1 MYVKITYN
9 ASTMYFSLRCPPPN
23 ITLLFWGSR
32 NQIMVFVTTELFNP
46 IQHTCSVFIVVVV
59 GCCLVLFC
67 LSNPLLF
74 CSCDCRRSR
83 GCVKFHLAIMV
94 E

>member
-23 ITLLFWGSR
+23 IMLLFWGSR

-59 GCCLVLFC
+59 VVLFYFAYQTHC
-67 LSNPLLF
+67 FFVVVIAVTVVAVLSL
-74 CSCDCRRSR
+74 
-83 GCVKFHLAIMV
+83 I
-94 E
+94 

>member
-32 NQIMVFVTTELFNP
+32 NQIMVFVTKLFNP
-46 IQHTCSVFIVVVV
+46 IQNTGSVFIVVVV
-59 GCCLVLFC
+59 VVLFC
-67 LSNPLLF
+67 FAYQTHCFL
-74 CSCDCRRSR
+74 
-83 GCVKFHLAIMV
+83 VVVIAVAVMAV
-94 E
+94 